1 MAADAPVPAIR
12 VAVVNYNSGPWLARC
27 LASLQA
33 QTFRDFEVVVLDN
46 ASTDGSFPVALD
58 DPRFTFVEAGENLGF
73 AAGNNRA
80 LCGARTRWLALLNPD
95 AMAEPDWLEHL
106 MDEAKR
112 HPRVRIFG
120 STQLRADDP
129 ATLDGTGDCLGA
141 WGLAWRSGFGRP
153 RADAVPDGEM
163 IAVCGAALF
172 IDRALFERLGGF
184 EEKFFCYLEDVDLC
198 LRARLAGERVRQCAS
213 AVVHHAGGASTDGGR
228 SAFSLTLG
236 RRNLVW
242 MLARNLPLPLL
253 PGALAGNAV
262 LTTLRAAMTP
272 DAQQRTA
279 LLRGLAEGYADLL
292 PVLAER
298 RRIQSA
304 RRVGTVEVARWL
316 EWNPLSMP
324 SRRARVLKD

>member
-1 MAADAPVPAIR
+1 VPADPPAPAIR

-46 ASTDGSFPVALD
+46 GSTDGSFALELE

-80 LCGARTRWLALLNPD
+80 VRDAQTRWLALLNPD
-95 AMAEPDWLEHL
+95 AIAEPDWLEQL
-106 MDEAKR
+106 MSEARR
-112 HPRVRIFG
+112 HPRERIFG

-153 RADAVPDGEM
+153 HEGDVPDGEM

-213 AVVHHAGGASTDGGR
+213 AVVHHAGGASTEGGR

-242 MLARNLPLPLL
+242 LLARNLPLPLL
-253 PGALAGNAV
+253 PAALAGNAV
-262 LTTLRAAMTP
+262 LTTLRAALTQ
-272 DAQQRTA
+272 DATQRNA
-279 LLRGLAEGYADLL
+279 LMRGLLEGYTDLL
-292 PVLAER
+292 PVLAQR
-298 RRIQSA
+298 WRIQSS

-316 EWNPLSMP
+316 EWNPLSMRG
-324 SRRARVLKD
+324 RRARVLKD